1 MITVTVRT
9 HKLENADL
17 KWYFHISDEKSGENF
32 AMSLNPICDKIDAQ
46 DDKLHE
52 CLDEFNSRISE
63 DCTVNMM
70 NVQKAL
76 SWHFGARLRR
86 LI

>member
-9 HKLENADL
+9 HKLENADS
-17 KWYFHISDEKSGENF
+17 KWYFHISDDKSGENF
-32 AMSLNPICDKIDAQ
+32 AMSISPICDKIDAQ
-46 DDKLHE
+46 DGKLHE
-52 CLDEFNSRISE
+52 CIDEFNSHISE

-70 NVQKAL
+70 TVGKHL

-86 LI
+86 LT